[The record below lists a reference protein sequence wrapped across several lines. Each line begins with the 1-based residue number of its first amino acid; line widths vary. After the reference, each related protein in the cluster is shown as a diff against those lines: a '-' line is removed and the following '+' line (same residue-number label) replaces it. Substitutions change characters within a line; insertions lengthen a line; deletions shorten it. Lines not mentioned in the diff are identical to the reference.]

1 MPLMNRL
8 IVTHRHPDLDAVMSA
23 WLLHR
28 FDPYFSEANFVFV
41 PAGTAYKGLPP
52 DGEREVANVDTG
64 GGKFDHHQP
73 GKPDTCA
80 SVLVR
85 EDLIS
90 RGHLAPTD
98 LAIAEMTEVAR
109 DIDLFHDLFWPEP
122 DSSRYAFM
130 LHEILPSLH
139 NSGKY
144 DDEAVLRIGL
154 VILDAVYARLK
165 NIENAKHD
173 IQNGEIV
180 ETRYGKTII
189 VESQADDLSKVAQ
202 KMGYGLAVVLDPYTG
217 YIRIKSSPAIP
228 ERLDLL
234 YAKICEVDE
243 KAAWVYHIG
252 GHMLF
257 TGTSKGPAHA
267 PSKLTFAEVV
277 DIIKKIE
284 KN

>member
-1 MPLMNRL
+1 MNRL
-8 IVTHRHPDLDAVMSA
+8 IVTHRHPDLDAVMST

-28 FDPYFSEANFVFV
+28 FDPYYSEANFVFV

-52 DGEREVANVDTG
+52 DTTRDVVNVDTG
-64 GGKFDHHQP
+64 SGKFDHHQP

-98 LAIAEMTEVAR
+98 VAISEMCAVAL
-109 DIDLFHDLFWPEP
+109 DIDHFRDLFWPEA
-122 DSSRYAFM
+122 DNSRYAFM

-154 VILDAVYARLK
+154 VILDAIYARLK
-165 NIENAKHD
+165 NIEMAKTDIKNA
-173 IQNGEIV
+173 ETV
-180 ETRYGKTII
+180 ETRWGKTVI

-202 KMGYGLAVVLDPYTG
+202 KMGYGMAVVLDPYSG

-243 KAAWVYHIG
+243 KAAWVYHVG

-277 DIIKKIE
+277 AIIKEIE
-284 KN
+284 KT